1 MTERNDEDRIEQAAQ
16 AVRRALKTTPDV
28 LLVLGS
34 GLGALAGQVENAHI
48 LPYDEIPGFP
58 RATVP
63 GHEGRLVLG
72 RWSGRQVAVMQG
84 RFHYYEG
91 HPMRDVVLPIR
102 VMQHLGV
109 SRLLLTNAA
118 GGVNRSF
125 QPGDLMLIQDHIGLL
140 AESPLRG
147 ANLDR
152 FGPRFPDQ
160 THVYD
165 PEWSRLALR
174 CAAEQDIAL
183 HQGIYCWCRG
193 PQYETPAEIRALAA
207 LGADA
212 VGMST
217 VPEAIAAS
225 HGGMKVLG
233 LSCITNMAAGILDV
247 PLTHADV
254 MQVGAQAADKTIRL
268 LSAILARTECKKTE
282 ALP

>member
-1 MTERNDEDRIEQAAQ
+1 MSDDAMKNMENKIEQAAG
-16 AVRRALKTTPDV
+16 AVRHVLKTTPDV

-34 GLGALAGQVENAHI
+34 GLGALAGQVESPQI

-63 GHEGRLVLG
+63 GHAGRLVMG

-91 HPMRDVVLPIR
+91 HPMHDVVLPVR

-109 SRLLLTNAA
+109 PRLLLTNAA
-118 GGVNRSF
+118 GGVNQVFR
-125 QPGDLMLIQDHIGLL
+125 PGDLMLIKDHIGLL

-160 THVYD
+160 SHVYD
-165 PEWSRLALR
+165 PDWQQLALR
-174 CAAEQDIAL
+174 CAAGLDIAL
-183 HQGIYCWCRG
+183 HRGVYCWCRG
-193 PQYETPAEIRALAA
+193 PQFETPAEIRALAA

-217 VPEAIAAS
+217 VPEAIAAV

-233 LSCITNMAAGILDV
+233 LSCITNMAAGILDQ
-247 PLTHADV
+247 PLTHEEV

-268 LSAILARTECKKTE
+268 LSEILSRTDS
-282 ALP
+282 

>member
-1 MTERNDEDRIEQAAQ
+1 MTDRNDEDRIEQAAQ

-34 GLGALAGQVENAHI
+34 GLGALAGQVENAHL
-48 LPYDEIPGFP
+48 LPYGEIPGFP

-72 RWSGRQVAVMQG
+72 RWSGRRVAVMQG

-118 GGVNRSF
+118 GGINRSF
-125 QPGDLMLIQDHIGLL
+125 LPGDLMLIQDHIGLL

-165 PEWSRLALR
+165 PEWSHLALR
-174 CAAEQDIAL
+174 CAAELDIAL
-183 HQGIYCWCRG
+183 HQGVYCWCRG

-268 LSAILARTECKKTE
+268 LSAILARTE
-282 ALP
+282 